1 MWFSFRL
8 TSFLTLN
15 YRCPLHM
22 VELLL
27 LFEMASA
34 AKIPIFVLFLLS
46 LQQSA
51 LSAFQFPCFFIFG
64 DSLIDNGNNNQL
76 ITKVKVDYRPYGID
90 FPQGPT
96 GRFTN
101 GKNTVDILAKFLG
114 FDTYIPPFATAQG
127 EDILKGVNYGS
138 GSAGI
143 RSETGQQL
151 GDRISLSRQ
160 LLNHYLTVSQI
171 TNLLGNDFSA
181 KKHLGKCLYYFVIG
195 SNDYLNNYNIPEYY
209 PTSSQYTPDEYATV
223 LIQQYS
229 QQLKTLYSYGARKI
243 SVSGLGPLGCIP
255 ASLAR
260 GSNGTACVDRVNDA
274 VDLFNEKLK
283 ILVKDLNKNLTDAQF
298 IFINAISMMP
308 AELFAL
314 VSNTTGQCIPGETPC
329 LIRALHAFYDNFHPT
344 EIVNK
349 VAATVAYLEIQKLIL
364 R

>member
-1 MWFSFRL
+1 
-8 TSFLTLN
+8 
-15 YRCPLHM
+15 
-22 VELLL
+22 
-27 LFEMASA
+27 MAFA
-34 AKIPIFVLFLLS
+34 VKIPIFVFFLLS

-51 LSAFQFPCFFIFG
+51 LSASQFPCFFIFG

-76 ITKVKVDYRPYGID
+76 LTKAKVDYRPYGID

-101 GKNTVDILAKFLG
+101 GQNTADILAKFLG
-114 FDTYIPPFATAQG
+114 FDTYIPPFAKTQG

-151 GDRISLSRQ
+151 GDRISLNRQ
-160 LLNHYLTVSQI
+160 LLNHDLTVSRI
-171 TNLLGNDFSA
+171 SNLLGNDTSA

-195 SNDYLNNYNIPEYY
+195 SNDYLNNYYIPEYY

-255 ASLAR
+255 AVLAR
-260 GSNGTACVDRVNDA
+260 GSNGTACVDMVNDA

-298 IFINAISMMP
+298 IFINAMSMTP

-314 VSNTTGQCIPGETPC
+314 GIKFLHEPCCKVSNTTGQCIPGETPC
-329 LIRALHAFYDNFHPT
+329 LIRAVYAFYDNFHPT

-364 R
+364 RQWFE